1 MPGLD
6 DIAPVSRL
14 PGDAMDD
21 LGDIFS
27 PEDDEMEER
36 PVPDEASENAN
47 QLPILG
53 ELTSLVRLPH
63 VELHAF
69 STIFNRLSSN
79 V

>member
-1 MPGLD
+1 MQDLQGRVQRMPGLD

-36 PVPDEASENAN
+36 TVLDEASENGN

-53 ELTSLVRLPH
+53 KAISL
-63 VELHAF
+63 
-69 STIFNRLSSN
+69 I
-79 V
+79 